1 MDRLGAEAIA
11 VGSLSVGGMADLD
24 AGGSLASGNPA
35 IDSLSDEGM
44 AGVDSGRGRGS
55 GGGDAKGTFRR
66 AVMDLLGLEDFSR
79 LAEAGVGLMGSSF
92 FYSRPG
98 GDETPGWLGPWSLWG
113 ETAVTRFDGAE
124 GPLSLNGDVT
134 TATVGFDTRRERWM
148 AGLVLAYSEG
158 QGAYT
163 HRSATG
169 GAMDSSLTSLIPY
182 ASYSLNERT
191 SVWGTLGY
199 GVGDLT
205 LTPEGAASGIETDL
219 STAMAAVGGRG
230 VFSVRTAGAAQFEF
244 AVRADA
250 RLTSTVSDAVENLAG
265 AVGATSRVRAV
276 LEGRGSVPLAWGGDL
291 SPRLEVGLRYDGG
304 DAETGAGLE
313 LGGGLGYAA
322 GNLSVEV
329 SARGLV
335 AHEDTAYEEWGFSSS
350 ISYAPSEDGRGL
362 SMRLGSAWGATQSG
376 VQSLWNQQDASGWR
390 EARRSRRRNACRRNS
405 VTGLPGAAGTACG
418 RRSSRC
424 RQPMAA
430 VRRCARA

>member
-1 MDRLGAEAIA
+1 
-11 VGSLSVGGMADLD
+11 
-24 AGGSLASGNPA
+24 
-35 IDSLSDEGM
+35 
-44 AGVDSGRGRGS
+44 
-55 GGGDAKGTFRR
+55 
-66 AVMDLLGLEDFSR
+66 
-79 LAEAGVGLMGSSF
+79 
-92 FYSRPG
+92 
-98 GDETPGWLGPWSLWG
+98 
-113 ETAVTRFDGAE
+113 
-124 GPLSLNGDVT
+124 
-134 TATVGFDTRRERWM
+134 
-148 AGLVLAYSEG
+148 
-158 QGAYT
+158 
-163 HRSATG
+163 
-169 GAMDSSLTSLIPY
+169 
-182 ASYSLNERT
+182 
-191 SVWGTLGY
+191 
-199 GVGDLT
+199 
-205 LTPEGAASGIETDL
+205 
-219 STAMAAVGGRG
+219 MAAVGGRG

-376 VQSLWNQQDASGWR
+376 VQSLWNQQDASGL
-390 EARRSRRRNACRRNS
+390 ARNAAFEAAQRLQAELGYGIAGRGRNS
-405 VTGLPGAAGTACG
+405 LWVPFIAAQAADGGGQALQMGVRLASESSLEAELRLG
-418 RRSSRC
+418 RR
-424 RQPMAA
+424 QGLQGVPEHA
-430 VRRCARA
+430 VELRASMRW

>member
-1 MDRLGAEAIA
+1 MVVADAHDDPGETFTLRLSNPSGAYIGDGEGTATLTNSGLMPGAWLSRFGRVASDHAVQAIEARIYDTSGHARENHLTIGGQRVDWQMLGRFAPSGPGQRGDRASPDGVAPRLDPWLGDQAARTRMDRLGAEAMAVRSPA
-11 VGSLSVGGMADLD
+11 VGSLSVGGMAELD
-24 AGGSLASGNPA
+24 SGGSPV
-35 IDSLSDEGM
+35 IDSLSGEGM
-44 AGVDSGRGRGS
+44 AGVDSGHARGS

-66 AVMDLLGLEDFSR
+66 AVMELLGLEDLSR
-79 LAEAGVGLMGSSF
+79 LSEAGVGVMGSSF

-98 GDETPGWLGPWSLWG
+98 GDEAPGWLGPWSLWG

-148 AGLVLAYSEG
+148 AGLALAYSEG

-163 HRSATG
+163 HRIATS

-205 LTPEGAASGIETDL
+205 LTPEGAASGIETGL
-219 STAMAAVGGRG
+219 STSMAAFGGRG

-265 AVGATSRVRAV
+265 AAGATSRVRVV
-276 LEGRGSVPLAWGGDL
+276 LEGSRIS
-291 SPRLEVGLRYDGG
+291 S
-304 DAETGAGLE
+304 
-313 LGGGLGYAA
+313 AA
-322 GNLSVEV
+322 
-329 SARGLV
+329 
-335 AHEDTAYEEWGFSSS
+335 
-350 ISYAPSEDGRGL
+350 
-362 SMRLGSAWGATQSG
+362 RLG
-376 VQSLWNQQDASGWR
+376 WR
-390 EARRSRRRNACRRNS
+390 CCRPTMEAGIA
-405 VTGLPGAAGTACG
+405 L
-418 RRSSRC
+418 
-424 RQPMAA
+424 
-430 VRRCARA
+430 